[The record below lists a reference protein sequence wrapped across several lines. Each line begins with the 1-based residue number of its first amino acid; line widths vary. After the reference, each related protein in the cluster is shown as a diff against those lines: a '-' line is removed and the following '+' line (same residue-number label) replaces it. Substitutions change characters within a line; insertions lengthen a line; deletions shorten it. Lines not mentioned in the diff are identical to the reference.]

1 MFSNRS
7 SNPVLSRVPEPAID
21 APAVSYGGVS
31 AKTGMLLVLTI
42 ATALATMSRYGPETY
57 SLMQGLMWGGMIGG
71 LVIALVTVFKP
82 GIAPITAPLY
92 AIAEGLF
99 IGALSAFFEVQNP
112 GIAINAGLLTMGLFT
127 TILVAYGTG
136 IVRVTQRFRM
146 FIIAAIGGIM
156 LAYVMNIVLSFF
168 GTSLPF
174 LHSGG
179 PVGLAIQVFIVVI
192 AVLSLALDF
201 DNVQRMVDGGAD
213 KRFEWYLA
221 FGLLV
226 SLVWLYIEVL
236 RLLARRD

>member
-21 APAVSYGGVS
+21 APAVTYAGVS
-31 AKTGMLLVLTI
+31 GKTGLLLILTI
-42 ATALATMSRYGPETY
+42 ATALATMSRFGPETY

-82 GIAPITAPLY
+82 GLAPFTAPLY

-99 IGALSAFFEVQNP
+99 IGALSAFFELSNP

-136 IVRVTQRFRM
+136 IVRVTQRFRT

-156 LAYVMNIVLSFF
+156 LAYVMNIVLNFF
-168 GTSLPF
+168 GTELPF
-174 LHSGG
+174 LHGGG
-179 PVGLAIQVFIVVI
+179 PVGLGIQVFIVVI

-213 KRFEWYLA
+213 KRYEWYLA